1 MTAIEFFERVPLKR
15 IKKNVLFL
23 IAENKIPITNLPGGM
38 GKSGAGMYPEK
49 PPFFLTGLSGTSAL
63 YIFSDNRYDSTDYH
77 E

>member
-23 IAENKIPITNLPGGM
+23 IAENKIPITNLLGGM
-38 GKSGAGMYPEK
+38 SKLGAGMYPEK
-49 PPFFLTGLSGTSAL
+49 PPFFLTGFSGMSAL
-63 YIFSDNRYDSTDYH
+63 YIFSHNRHDNTDYQ